1 MNVYKFVSSYNE
13 PRNGANHF
21 CRNPLYPKFLYSDG
35 VQECAGAGCYW
46 LLDILCTELPDV
58 FKAHPVYMLIV
69 KVTVNHGAE
78 NQCEIVGTVSDYG
91 PPAYTRSVGFTDL
104 PEGVWTFF
112 VFDDSDGVLRCIL
125 PTEY

>member
-1 MNVYKFVSSYNE
+1 M
-13 PRNGANHF
+13 
-21 CRNPLYPKFLYSDG
+21 
-35 VQECAGAGCYW
+35 
-46 LLDILCTELPDV
+46 

-78 NQCEIVGTVSDYG
+78 NQCEIVGTDYG